1 MSSPIKPLFL
11 GPASAKRGKW
21 NGGWVPIGYEYDR
34 ATQQL
39 QPAPDEGDLICDM
52 YQLAVKFRNA
62 TEVAKI
68 LNETGK
74 RTRQRVL
81 VRADGSQRVVGE
93 KRFIGDRVKA
103 ILSNPIWIR
112 ESSSMATRNT
122 RRNIR
127 LWCRRSSGT
136 RPTKRS
142 SLRKPS
148 PPNSSGATSTS
159 IF

>member
-1 MSSPIKPLFL
+1 M
-11 GPASAKRGKW
+11 
-21 NGGWVPIGYEYDR
+21 GWQWIGYEYDR

-39 QPAPDEGDLICDM
+39 QPAPDEGDLVCDM

-81 VRADGSQRVVGE
+81 VRTDGSQRVVGE

-103 ILSNPIWIR
+103 ILGNPIYSVRQETPDFFPGWR
-112 ESSSMATRNT
+112 LMNLGLDAFVPAT
-122 RRNIR
+122 IQ
-127 LWCRRSSGT
+127 
-136 RPTKRS
+136 
-142 SLRKPS
+142 
-148 PPNSSGATSTS
+148 NSS
-159 IF
+159 